1 MEERNETLNLFK
13 EIRVLF
19 KYWKYFLLSFC
30 ICIGLSVLY
39 IVITKPVYQINA
51 GVLIKNE
58 DNKNSSPMAS
68 MLQGF
73 SFGSSL
79 SLGSSSVD
87 DELLLLNSYTMIKKS
102 IKHLKLNVN
111 YFSNGFLT
119 NYIYLELGLIAVL
132 IAIVSNIYDKLYIN
146 TVEEIIDAELAGV
159 VIGFSNKLLILTGEE
174 VMDEIETDEIK
185 IRSVSDDEEETFFSK
200 YTTVLECFKNG
211 ELVGRVGVD
220 RIAHLEGTTLK
231 ADMSRANEDMVVMYD
246 DDDDDGGDSMEI
258 EGIIEDLD
266 SLDDLVN
273 ESGTQDPPDS
283 EEKE

>member
-13 EIRVLF
+13 EIRALF

-111 YFSNGFLT
+111 YFSNGFLSKKEYF
-119 NYIYLELGLIAVL
+119 NNSPIVIYSKNNIEESFNKTLKFKLEEEGKGLYVK
-132 IAIVSNIYDKLYIN
+132 VKK
-146 TVEEIIDAELAGV
+146 
-159 VIGFSNKLLILTGEE
+159 GFSTLAKTSGSLPLE
-174 VMDEIETDEIK
+174 VDLGDLGIFVIDTT
-185 IRSVSDDEEETFFSK
+185 TF
-200 YTTVLECFKNG
+200 YIPGN
-211 ELVGRVGVD
+211 
-220 RIAHLEGTTLK
+220 IA
-231 ADMSRANEDMVVMYD
+231 
-246 DDDDDGGDSMEI
+246 SMEVLYKGYSVTTEAYMENLDISIPEKKLMI
-258 EGIIEDLD
+258 EVHNDPSKAKCD
-266 SLDDLVN
+266 
-273 ESGTQDPPDS
+273 GTQSLTPADFDGLAKKLTS
-283 EEKE
+283 LKKAMDLSSQD